1 MTVGVIYKILI
12 EGSDKCYIG
21 SAVDFKKR
29 KGVHLRTLKNKTHRN
44 QHLQRAYYK
53 YGSIDFE
60 ILEECENEVLIEREQ
75 EWIDKYPFSSLFNI
89 CSVAGN
95 RLGVKH
101 TEQSRQKIS
110 ENHYDCSGA
119 NNPQYG
125 LTGSLSPNWGRKH
138 SEETKRK
145 ISEAR
150 KKHYENNPHHNLGK
164 KRPEHSKK
172 MTGENNHFYGKQH
185 SEDTKSKIADA
196 ARKRARERGGKKIT
210 LEVAREIRMRY
221 NEGQVTQ
228 RQLAEE
234 YGLNRSYVSQLI
246 RGVYW
251 NEETTED

>member
-1 MTVGVIYKILI
+1 MGVIYKILI

-29 KGVHLRTLKNKTHRN
+29 RGVHLRTLKSKTHRN

-89 CSVAGN
+89 CPVAGN
-95 RLGVKH
+95 TTGRKASEE
-101 TEQSRQKIS
+101 TRRKIS
-110 ENHYDCSGA
+110 KNHYDCSGA

-138 SEETKRK
+138 SEETNRK
-145 ISEAR
+145 KSEAM
-150 KKHYENNPHHNLGK
+150 KKYYENNAHHFLGK
-164 KRPEHSKK
+164 KRPEHAKK
-172 MTGENNHFYGKQH
+172 VSGENNYFYGKNH
-185 SEDTKSKIADA
+185 PEEVK
-196 ARKRARERGGKKIT
+196 KKISESRKKMLREKGGHKLT
-210 LEVAREIRMRY
+210 IEVVREIRMRY

-234 YGLNRSYVSQLI
+234 YGLNRGYVSQLI